1 MSGLRKPASSPDE
14 DHQQQQQP
22 PVVSASTAWRAH
34 PPTEAVRNAR
44 GVSGRYAP
52 SSAGGNSS
60 SAAGEWE
67 EPSVDEVEA
76 EFWRI
81 VEASEEQVEALY
93 AQDIDTATYRS
104 AFPTIR
110 VSDGAVAVGMWVAGW
125 AACGRLHH
133 VGVETK
139 ISKTFRVGSWRG
151 TTQHI

>member
-1 MSGLRKPASSPDE
+1 MSGLRKPASPAE
-14 DHQQQQQP
+14 EEQQQQQQQP
-22 PVVSASTAWRAH
+22 PVVSASTAWRAY

-52 SSAGGNSS
+52 SSSAGGNSS

-81 VEASEEQVEALY
+81 VEAAEDQVEALY

-110 VSDGAVAVGMWVAGW
+110 VRDGAVAVGMSVIAWVA
-125 AACGRLHH
+125 CGGPDHSGRIGIC
-133 VGVETK
+133 VVC
-139 ISKTFRVGSWRG
+139 
-151 TTQHI
+151 

>member
-1 MSGLRKPASSPDE
+1 M
-14 DHQQQQQP
+14 
-22 PVVSASTAWRAH
+22 
-34 PPTEAVRNAR
+34 
-44 GVSGRYAP
+44 
-52 SSAGGNSS
+52 
-60 SAAGEWE
+60 
-67 EPSVDEVEA
+67 DEVEA

-110 VSDGAVAVGMWVAGW
+110 VSDGAVAVGMWVARW
-125 AACGRLHH
+125 AACVRLDH

-139 ISKTFRVGSWRG
+139 ISKTFRVGSWLG